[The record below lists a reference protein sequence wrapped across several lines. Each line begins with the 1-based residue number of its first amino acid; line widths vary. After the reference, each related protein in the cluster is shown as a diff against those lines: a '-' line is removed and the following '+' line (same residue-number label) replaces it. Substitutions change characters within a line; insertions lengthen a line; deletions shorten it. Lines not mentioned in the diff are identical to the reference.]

1 MSKLDLRFKL
11 LYDAKVIDEDT
22 YNKILNLI
30 FYLKEKW
37 KYNLEN
43 DIGEMFTTHVAMA
56 LKRIKDKVEII
67 SIDRSIY
74 EEAKNNENID
84 YIFNIYEDLEEK
96 IFKIKLPEIE
106 KEYIIL
112 NLMLLNE
119 NKNLCPI
126 INYFF
131 YLSILMYF
139 ISVFFY
145 LSMNVSKLIDYQ
157 KTAKLILK
165 EVSLNKISQKTK
177 FLGTLTWI
185 FFILETTF
193 AFLGFLFSIIVFKI
207 IIF

>member
-1 MSKLDLRFKL
+1 MNSKKPFEEFYNYKYWRDIQRNQLTISSNIIFTFCVATIGFTINYL
-11 LYDAKVIDEDT
+11 LK
-22 YNKILNLI
+22 
-30 FYLKEKW
+30 
-37 KYNLEN
+37 
-43 DIGEMFTTHVAMA
+43 
-56 LKRIKDKVEII
+56 
-67 SIDRSIY
+67 
-74 EEAKNNENID
+74 
-84 YIFNIYEDLEEK
+84 
-96 IFKIKLPEIE
+96 
-106 KEYIIL
+106 
-112 NLMLLNE
+112 E

-126 INYFF
+126 INYLFSI
-131 YLSILMYF
+131 SILMYF